1 MYGIIFL
8 FLHKKFRN
16 LYITLKSK
24 ISPMNDII
32 KKDILA
38 VLNDLVGIL
47 KVKEEADIF
56 EIKTLSNHV
65 IHNASVFQ
73 DEDSISVAILIYS
86 LSKIIE
92 RKQRDLDYNKV
103 LSLLNSCISNLKDN
117 EDENFRKSIRGI
129 FNFIRTMDEKLK
141 LYIHE
146 VINQAQIKKG
156 CKLCEHGIS
165 VARASEVLGI
175 SQWELMH
182 YLGKTTLIDQ
192 FSEPVN
198 VLKRLKI
205 ARSLF

>member
-1 MYGIIFL
+1 M
-8 FLHKKFRN
+8 H
-16 LYITLKSK
+16 
-24 ISPMNDII
+24 DII
-32 KKDILA
+32 KKDIIA
-38 VLNDLVGIL
+38 VLNDLTELL
-47 KVKEEADIF
+47 KVKEESDIVQ
-56 EIKTLSNHV
+56 IKMLSNHV

-73 DEDSISVAILIYS
+73 DEDSISIAILIYS

-92 RKQRDLDYNKV
+92 RKQKDLDYEKV
-103 LSLLNSCISNLKDN
+103 LSMLNSCISSLKN
-117 EDENFRKSIRGI
+117 NQDEEFRKSIKNI
-129 FNFIRTMDEKLK
+129 FNFIRTIDEKLK

-205 ARSLF
+205 ARGFFA